1 MYHAL
6 YWKKILEFIAV
17 WQTLTLDVRSW
28 KEGDK
33 NVLLIF
39 TVKSPCRLTVVF
51 QLEYTG
57 ANSQLGNFYFNFH
70 LSNFVLK
77 ISTLRVKWIPRKSA
91 YHRGNSYASFNLFI
105 LSFLFFFFRSSYR
118 YYYFLWWV
126 GPAGMSDVLIFNEK
140 YTLKI
145 HKLICDL
152 SICELLLPG
161 FIGIHI

>member
-105 LSFLFFFFRSSYR
+105 LSFLFFFALHTGIIIFFGGWGRPKCQM
-118 YYYFLWWV
+118 FL
-126 GPAGMSDVLIFNEK
+126 
-140 YTLKI
+140 Y
-145 HKLICDL
+145 
-152 SICELLLPG
+152 
-161 FIGIHI
+161 